1 MSLFSIEHLKEGVS
15 KREVWSWAAFD
26 FANSGYTT
34 VVLTAVFNA
43 YFVSVICADASW
55 ATLLWTSII
64 AVSNILAIVLM
75 PLIGA
80 ATDLKGNKKFWT
92 VLMSALCIAATVGL
106 AFTGPGTIVWALLMV
121 VISNFAYNVGETL
134 NSAFLP
140 EIADERSMGKVSG
153 WGWSFGY
160 CGGLLTLGLSLALVL
175 VMQSNGAGAEDYVPY
190 TMLITAAIFLFA
202 ALPLALWLKERAVPR
217 SNAAFWPLVKQS
229 QASLVKTF
237 KSLPE
242 HKNFAWLVA
251 SGLSFQGGIA
261 VVVTLAAVYA
271 DQAMGF
277 TPDETIL
284 LVLLVNITAAIGAFA
299 FGYVEDRIGH
309 KNALIVT
316 LFIWMAMVGVAYFA
330 QTKPI
335 FWIAANL
342 AGIAMGSS
350 QSAGR
355 ALVGVL
361 APEKDRAAFY
371 SFWNM
376 ALWVANIIGPMTY
389 GYITWITNNDQR
401 LALLCTGLFFV
412 LGLILLLPMRLTSKG
427 NQAGSKAP

>member
-1 MSLFSIEHLKEGVS
+1 MSLFSAQHLKAGVS
-15 KREVWSWAAFD
+15 AREVWSWAAFD

-43 YFVSVICADASW
+43 YFVGVICGEASW

-64 AVSNILAIVLM
+64 AASNILAIVCM

-80 ATDLKGNKKFWT
+80 ATDLKANKKFWT
-92 VLMSALCIAATVGL
+92 VLMSLLCIVGTVGL
-106 AFTGPGTIVWALLMV
+106 AFTGSGTVWLAVFMV
-121 VISNFAYNVGETL
+121 IISNFAYNIGETL

-140 EIADERSMGKVSG
+140 EIADDKSIGKVSG

-160 CGGLLTLGLSLALVL
+160 CGGLLTLGLSLAVVL
-175 VMQSNGAGAEDYVPY
+175 FMQSKGAGAEDYVPY
-190 TMLITAAIFLFA
+190 TMLITALVFLVA
-202 ALPLALWLKERAVPR
+202 ALPLALWLKERAQPR
-217 SNAAFWPLVKQS
+217 TQAAFWTLVKQS
-229 QASLVKTF
+229 QASLIETF
-237 KSLPE
+237 KSLPR

-316 LFIWMAMVGVAYFA
+316 LFIWIAMVGVAYFA

-361 APEKDRAAFY
+361 APPKDRAAFY

-389 GYITWITNNDQR
+389 GYITWLTDNDQR

-412 LGLILLLPMRLTSKG
+412 VGLILLLPMQLKHREG
-427 NQAGSKAP
+427 

>member
-55 ATLLWTSII
+55 ATLLWTSVI
-64 AVSNILAIVLM
+64 AASNILAIVLM

-80 ATDLKGNKKFWT
+80 ATDLKANKKFWT
-92 VLMSALCIAATVGL
+92 VLMSVLCIAATVGL
-106 AFTGPGTIVWALLMV
+106 AFTGSGTIVWALLMV
-121 VISNFAYNVGETL
+121 VVSNFAYNVGETL

-160 CGGLLTLGLSLALVL
+160 CGGLLTMGLSLAVVL
-175 VMQSNGAGAEDYVPY
+175 VMQSKGASAEDYVPY
-190 TMLITAAIFLFA
+190 TMLITAAVFFVA
-202 ALPLALWLKERAVPR
+202 ALPLALWLKERALPR
-217 SNAAFWPLVKQS
+217 SHASFWPLVKES

-237 KSLPE
+237 KSLPQ

-271 DQAMGF
+271 NQAMGF

-316 LFIWMAMVGVAYFA
+316 LFIWIAMVGVAYFA

-361 APEKDRAAFY
+361 APEKDRSAFY

-376 ALWVANIIGPMTY
+376 ALWIANIIGPMTY

-401 LALLCTGLFFV
+401 LALLCTGMFFV
-412 LGLILLLPMRLTSKG
+412 VGLILLLPMKL
-427 NQAGSKAP
+427 QKA

>member
-1 MSLFSIEHLKEGVS
+1 MPLFSPQHLKKDVAV
-15 KREVWSWAAFD
+15 REVWAWAAFD

-43 YFVSVICADASW
+43 YFVGVICANASW
-55 ATLLWTSII
+55 ATLLWTSVI
-64 AVSNILAIVLM
+64 AASNILAIVCM
-75 PLIGA
+75 PFIGA
-80 ATDLKGNKKFWT
+80 ATDLKANKKFWT
-92 VLMSALCIAATVGL
+92 VLMSLLCIAGTVGL
-106 AFTGPGTIVWALLMV
+106 AFTGSGTVWLAVFMVIV
-121 VISNFAYNVGETL
+121 SNFAYNIGETL

-140 EIADERSMGKVSG
+140 EIADSRSMGKVSG

-160 CGGLLTLGLSLALVL
+160 CGGLLTLGLSLWAVL
-175 VMQSNGAGAEDYVPY
+175 AMQAKGVSAEGYVPY
-190 TMLITAAIFLFA
+190 TMVITAAVFFVA
-202 ALPLALWLKERAVPR
+202 AMPLALWLKERAVPR
-217 SNAAFWPLVKQS
+217 TQANFWSLVKES
-229 QASLVKTF
+229 QASLIETF
-237 KSLPE
+237 KSLPK

-284 LVLLVNITAAIGAFA
+284 LVLLVNITAAVGAFA

-309 KNALIVT
+309 KYALMVT
-316 LFIWMAMVGVAYFA
+316 LLIWIAMVAVAYFA

-376 ALWVANIIGPMTY
+376 ALWVANIVGPMTY
-389 GYITWITNNDQR
+389 GLITWMTGNDQR
-401 LALLCTGLFFV
+401 LALLCTGMFFV
-412 LGLILLLPMRLTSKG
+412 VGLLLLLPMRIEKH
-427 NQAGSKAP
+427 

>member
-1 MSLFSIEHLKEGVS
+1 MSLFSAQHLKAGVS
-15 KREVWSWAAFD
+15 AREVWSWAAFD

-43 YFVSVICADASW
+43 YFVGVICGEASW

-64 AVSNILAIVLM
+64 AASNILAIVCM

-80 ATDLKGNKKFWT
+80 ATDLKANKKFWT
-92 VLMSALCIAATVGL
+92 VLMSLLCILGTVGL
-106 AFTGPGTIVWALLMV
+106 AFTGSGTVWLAVIMVIV
-121 VISNFAYNVGETL
+121 SNFAYNIGETL

-140 EIADERSMGKVSG
+140 EIADEKSMGKVSG

-160 CGGLLTLGLSLALVL
+160 CGGLLTLGLSLAVVL
-175 VMQSNGAGAEDYVPY
+175 FMQSKGAGAEDYVPY
-190 TMLITAAIFLFA
+190 TMIITAAVFLVA
-202 ALPLALWLKERAVPR
+202 ALPLALWLKERAQPR
-217 SNAAFWPLVKQS
+217 TEAAFWTLVKQS
-229 QASLVKTF
+229 QASLIETF
-237 KSLPE
+237 KSLPQ

-316 LFIWMAMVGVAYFA
+316 LLIWIAMVGVAYFA

-361 APEKDRAAFY
+361 APPKDRAAFY

-389 GYITWITNNDQR
+389 GYITWLTDNDQR

-412 LGLILLLPMRLTSKG
+412 VGLILLLPMQLKHREG
-427 NQAGSKAP
+427 

>member
-55 ATLLWTSII
+55 ATLLWTSVI
-64 AVSNILAIVLM
+64 AASNILAIVLM

-80 ATDLKGNKKFWT
+80 ATDLKANKKFWT
-92 VLMSALCIAATVGL
+92 VLMSVLCIAATVGL
-106 AFTGPGTIVWALLMV
+106 AFTGQGTILWALFMV
-121 VISNFAYNVGETL
+121 VVSNFAYNVGETL

-160 CGGLLTLGLSLALVL
+160 CGGLLTLGLSLAVVL
-175 VMQSNGAGAEDYVPY
+175 VMQSKGASAEDYVPY
-190 TMLITAAIFLFA
+190 TMLITAAVFFVA
-202 ALPLALWLKERAVPR
+202 ALPLALWLKERALPR
-217 SNAAFWPLVKQS
+217 SHASFWPLVKES

-237 KSLPE
+237 KSLPQ

-316 LFIWMAMVGVAYFA
+316 LFIWIAMVGVAYFA

-361 APEKDRAAFY
+361 APEKDRSAFY

-376 ALWVANIIGPMTY
+376 ALWIANIIGPMTY
-389 GYITWITNNDQR
+389 GYITWITDNDQR
-401 LALLCTGLFFV
+401 LALLCTGMFFV
-412 LGLILLLPMRLTSKG
+412 VGLILLLPMKL
-427 NQAGSKAP
+427 QKA

>member
-1 MSLFSIEHLKEGVS
+1 MSLFSAQHLKAGVS
-15 KREVWSWAAFD
+15 AREVWSWAAFD

-43 YFVSVICADASW
+43 YFVGVICGEASW

-64 AVSNILAIVLM
+64 AASNILAIVCM

-80 ATDLKGNKKFWT
+80 ATDLKANKKFWT
-92 VLMSALCIAATVGL
+92 VLMSLLCIVGTVGL
-106 AFTGPGTIVWALLMV
+106 AFTGSGTVWLAVFMV
-121 VISNFAYNVGETL
+121 IISNFAYNIGETL

-140 EIADERSMGKVSG
+140 EIADDKSIGKVSG

-160 CGGLLTLGLSLALVL
+160 CGGLLTLGLSLAVVL
-175 VMQSNGAGAEDYVPY
+175 FMQSKGAGAEDYVPY
-190 TMLITAAIFLFA
+190 TMLITALVFLVA
-202 ALPLALWLKERAVPR
+202 ALPLALWLKERAQPR
-217 SNAAFWPLVKQS
+217 TQAAFWTLVKQS
-229 QASLVKTF
+229 QASLIETF
-237 KSLPE
+237 KSLPR

-316 LFIWMAMVGVAYFA
+316 LFIWIAMVGVAYFA
-330 QTKPI
+330 QTKPV

-361 APEKDRAAFY
+361 APPKDRAAFY

-389 GYITWITNNDQR
+389 GYITWLTDNDQR

-412 LGLILLLPMRLTSKG
+412 VGLILLLPMQLKHREG
-427 NQAGSKAP
+427 

>member
-1 MSLFSIEHLKEGVS
+1 MSLFSLKHLKEGVS
-15 KREVWSWAAFD
+15 GREVLSWAAFD

-43 YFVSVICADASW
+43 YFVSVICEEASW
-55 ATLLWTSII
+55 ATLLWTTVI
-64 AVSNILAIVLM
+64 AASNILAIVSM

-80 ATDLKGNKKFWT
+80 ASDLKANKKFWT
-92 VLMSALCIAATVGL
+92 VLMSLICIAGTVGL
-106 AFTGPGTIVWALLMV
+106 AFTGTGTIVWAVLMV
-121 VISNFAYNVGETL
+121 IVSNFAYNVGETL

-140 EIADERSMGKVSG
+140 EIADDRSIGKVSG

-160 CGGLLTLGLSLALVL
+160 CGGLLTLGLSLAVVL
-175 VMQSNGAGAEDYVPY
+175 AMQSKGFSAEDYVPY
-190 TMLITAAIFLFA
+190 TMLITAVIFFIA

-217 SNAAFWPLVKQS
+217 TQSSFWSLVKES
-229 QASLVKTF
+229 QASLIKTF
-237 KSLPE
+237 KSLPA
-242 HKNFAWLVA
+242 HRNFAWLVA
-251 SGLSFQGGIA
+251 SGLFFQGGIA

-316 LFIWMAMVGVAYFA
+316 LFIWIAMVGVAYFA
-330 QTKPI
+330 QTKAL
-335 FWIAANL
+335 FWVAANL

-389 GYITWITNNDQR
+389 GLITWVTGNDQR
-401 LALLCTGLFFV
+401 LALLCTGMFFV
-412 LGLILLLPMRLTSKG
+412 VGLIFLLPMKLSKTKE
-427 NQAGSKAP
+427 NFQKI

>member
-1 MSLFSIEHLKEGVS
+1 MPLFSPQHLKKDVAV
-15 KREVWSWAAFD
+15 REVWAWAAFD

-43 YFVSVICADASW
+43 YFVGVICGNASW
-55 ATLLWTSII
+55 ATLMWTSVI
-64 AVSNILAIVLM
+64 AVSNILAIVCM

-80 ATDLKGNKKFWT
+80 ATDLKANKKFWT
-92 VLMSALCIAATVGL
+92 VLMSLLCIAGTVGL
-106 AFTGPGTIVWALLMV
+106 AFTESGTVWLAVFMVIV
-121 VISNFAYNVGETL
+121 SNFAYNIGETL

-140 EIADERSMGKVSG
+140 EIADSRSMGKVSG

-160 CGGLLTLGLSLALVL
+160 CGGLLTLGLSLWAVL
-175 VMQSNGAGAEDYVPY
+175 AMQDKGVSAEGYVPY
-190 TMLITAAIFLFA
+190 TMLITAAVFFVA
-202 ALPLALWLKERAVPR
+202 AMPLALWLKERVVPR
-217 SNAAFWPLVKQS
+217 TEASFWTLVKES
-229 QASLVKTF
+229 QASLITTF
-237 KSLPE
+237 KGLPK

-316 LFIWMAMVGVAYFA
+316 LLIWILMVGVAYFA

-376 ALWVANIIGPMTY
+376 ALWVANIVGPMTY
-389 GYITWITNNDQR
+389 GLITWLTGNDQR
-401 LALLCTGLFFV
+401 LALLCTGMFFIV
-412 LGLILLLPMRLTSKG
+412 GLVLLLPMKIE
-427 NQAGSKAP
+427 KH

>member
-1 MSLFSIEHLKEGVS
+1 MSLFSAQHLKTGVS
-15 KREVWSWAAFD
+15 AREVWSWAAFD

-43 YFVSVICADASW
+43 YFVGVICGEASW

-64 AVSNILAIVLM
+64 AASNILAIVCM

-80 ATDLKGNKKFWT
+80 ATDLKANKKFWT
-92 VLMSALCIAATVGL
+92 VLMSLLCIVGTVGL
-106 AFTGPGTIVWALLMV
+106 AFTGSGTVWLAVFMV
-121 VISNFAYNVGETL
+121 IISNFAYNIGETL

-140 EIADERSMGKVSG
+140 EIADDKSIGKVSG

-160 CGGLLTLGLSLALVL
+160 CGGLLTLGLSLAVVL
-175 VMQSNGAGAEDYVPY
+175 FMQSKGAGAEDYVPY
-190 TMLITAAIFLFA
+190 TMLITALVFLVA
-202 ALPLALWLKERAVPR
+202 ALPLALWLKERAQPR
-217 SNAAFWPLVKQS
+217 TQAAFWTLVKQS
-229 QASLVKTF
+229 QASLIETF
-237 KSLPE
+237 KSLPR

-316 LFIWMAMVGVAYFA
+316 LFIWIAMVGVAYFA
-330 QTKPI
+330 QTKPV

-361 APEKDRAAFY
+361 APPKDRAAFY

-389 GYITWITNNDQR
+389 GYITWLTDNDQR

-412 LGLILLLPMRLTSKG
+412 VGLILLLPMQLKHREG
-427 NQAGSKAP
+427 

>member
-1 MSLFSIEHLKEGVS
+1 MSLFSAQHLKAGVS
-15 KREVWSWAAFD
+15 AREVWSWAAFD

-34 VVLTAVFNA
+34 VVLTAVNA
-43 YFVSVICADASW
+43 YFVGVICGEASW

-64 AVSNILAIVLM
+64 AASNILAIVCM

-80 ATDLKGNKKFWT
+80 ATDLKANKKFWT
-92 VLMSALCIAATVGL
+92 VLMSLLCIVGTVGL
-106 AFTGPGTIVWALLMV
+106 AFTGSGTVWLAVFMV
-121 VISNFAYNVGETL
+121 IISNFAYNIGETL

-140 EIADERSMGKVSG
+140 EIADDKSIGKVSG

-160 CGGLLTLGLSLALVL
+160 CGGLLTLGLSLAVVL
-175 VMQSNGAGAEDYVPY
+175 FMQSKGAGAEDYVPY
-190 TMLITAAIFLFA
+190 TMLITALVFLVA
-202 ALPLALWLKERAVPR
+202 ALPLALWLKERAQPR
-217 SNAAFWPLVKQS
+217 TQAAFWTLVKQS
-229 QASLVKTF
+229 QASLIETF
-237 KSLPE
+237 KSLPR

-284 LVLLVNITAAIGAFA
+284 LLLLVNITAAIGAFA

-316 LFIWMAMVGVAYFA
+316 LFIWIAMVGVAYFA
-330 QTKPI
+330 QTKPV

-361 APEKDRAAFY
+361 APAEDRAAFY

-389 GYITWITNNDQR
+389 GYITWLTDNDQR

-412 LGLILLLPMRLTSKG
+412 VGLILLLPMQLKHREG
-427 NQAGSKAP
+427 

>member
-1 MSLFSIEHLKEGVS
+1 MSLFSIEHLKEGVAS
-15 KREVWSWAAFD
+15 REVWAWAAFD

-43 YFVSVICADASW
+43 YFVSVICGDASW
-55 ATLLWTSII
+55 ATLLWTSVI
-64 AVSNILAIVLM
+64 AASNILAIVLM
-75 PLIGA
+75 PMIGA
-80 ATDLKGNKKFWT
+80 ATDLKANKKLWT
-92 VLMSALCIAATVGL
+92 VLMSLLCIAATVGL
-106 AFTGPGTIVWALLMV
+106 AFTGPGTIMWALLMV

-160 CGGLLTLGLSLALVL
+160 CGGLLTLGLSLV
-175 VMQSNGAGAEDYVPY
+175 VVWTMQSQGASAEDYVPY
-190 TMLITAAIFLFA
+190 AMIITAAVFFVA
-202 ALPLALWLKERAVPR
+202 ALPLALWLKERAKPR
-217 SNAAFWPLVKQS
+217 TNAAFWSLVKQS
-229 QASLVKTF
+229 QASLAETF
-237 KSLPE
+237 RSLPQ

-299 FGYVEDRIGH
+299 FGYVEDKIGH
-309 KNALIVT
+309 KYALILT
-316 LFIWMAMVGVAYFA
+316 LLIWIAMVGVAYLA
-330 QTKPI
+330 ETKSV
-335 FWIAANL
+335 FWVAANL

-389 GYITWITNNDQR
+389 GYITWMTNNDQR
-401 LALLCTGLFFV
+401 LALLCTGMFFV
-412 LGLILLLPMRLTSKG
+412 LGLILLLPMKLNHKE
-427 NQAGSKAP
+427 N

>member
-1 MSLFSIEHLKEGVS
+1 MPLFSPQHLKKDVAG
-15 KREVWSWAAFD
+15 REVWAWAAFD

-43 YFVSVICADASW
+43 YFVGVICGNASW
-55 ATLLWTSII
+55 ATLLWTSVI
-64 AVSNILAIVLM
+64 AASNILAIVCM
-75 PLIGA
+75 PFIGA
-80 ATDLKGNKKFWT
+80 ATDLKANKKFWT
-92 VLMSALCIAATVGL
+92 VLMSLLCIAGTVGL
-106 AFTGPGTIVWALLMV
+106 AFTGSGTVWLAVFMV
-121 VISNFAYNVGETL
+121 VVSNFAYNIGETL

-140 EIADERSMGKVSG
+140 EIADPQSMGKVSG

-160 CGGLLTLGLSLALVL
+160 CGGLLTLGMSLWAVL
-175 VMQSNGAGAEDYVPY
+175 AMQAKGVSAEGYVPY
-190 TMLITAAIFLFA
+190 TMVITAAVFFVA
-202 ALPLALWLKERAVPR
+202 AMPLALWLKERAVPR
-217 SNAAFWPLVKQS
+217 TQANFWSLVKES
-229 QASLVKTF
+229 QASLIETF
-237 KSLPE
+237 KSLPK

-284 LVLLVNITAAIGAFA
+284 LVLLVNITAAVGAFA

-309 KNALIVT
+309 KYALMVT
-316 LFIWMAMVGVAYFA
+316 LLIWIAMVAVAYFA

-376 ALWVANIIGPMTY
+376 ALWVANIVGPMTY
-389 GYITWITNNDQR
+389 GLITWMTGNDQR
-401 LALLCTGLFFV
+401 LALLCTGMFFV
-412 LGLILLLPMRLTSKG
+412 VGLILLLPMRIEKR
-427 NQAGSKAP
+427 

>member
-1 MSLFSIEHLKEGVS
+1 MSLFSSQHLKDGVS
-15 KREVWSWAAFD
+15 SREVLSWAAFD

-43 YFVSVICADASW
+43 YFVGVICQDASW
-55 ATLLWTSII
+55 ATLLWTSVI
-64 AVSNILAIVLM
+64 AASNILAIICM

-80 ATDLKGNKKFWT
+80 ATDLKANKKFWT
-92 VLMSALCIAATVGL
+92 VLMSAICILGTVGL
-106 AFTGPGTIVWALLMV
+106 SFTGAGTIGLAIVMV
-121 VISNFAYNVGETL
+121 IVSNFAYNVGETL

-140 EIADERSMGKVSG
+140 EIADDRSMGKVSG

-160 CGGLLTLGLSLALVL
+160 CGGLLTLGLSLWAVTVL
-175 VMQSNGAGAEDYVPY
+175 QERGCGAEDYVPY
-190 TMLITAAIFLFA
+190 TMLITAAVFLIA
-202 ALPLALWLKERAVPR
+202 ALPLALWLKERAIPR
-217 SNAAFWPLVKQS
+217 TNASFWTLVKES
-229 QASLVKTF
+229 QASLIETF
-237 KSLPE
+237 KSLPQ

-309 KNALIVT
+309 KNALMVT
-316 LFIWMAMVGVAYFA
+316 LLIWIAMVAVAYFA

-361 APEKDRAAFY
+361 APEKDRSAFY

-389 GYITWITNNDQR
+389 GLITWITGNDQR

-412 LGLILLLPMRLTSKG
+412 VGMVLLVPMRLKSK
-427 NQAGSKAP
+427 SILCM

>member
-1 MSLFSIEHLKEGVS
+1 MSLFSAQHLKAGVS
-15 KREVWSWAAFD
+15 AREVWSWAAFD

-43 YFVSVICADASW
+43 YFVGVICGEASW

-64 AVSNILAIVLM
+64 AASNILAIVCM

-80 ATDLKGNKKFWT
+80 ATDLKANKKFWT
-92 VLMSALCIAATVGL
+92 VLMSLLCIVGTVGL
-106 AFTGPGTIVWALLMV
+106 AFTGSGTVWLAVMMVIV
-121 VISNFAYNVGETL
+121 SNFAYNIGETL

-140 EIADERSMGKVSG
+140 EIADEKSMGKVSG

-160 CGGLLTLGLSLALVL
+160 CGGLLTLGLSLAVVL
-175 VMQSNGAGAEDYVPY
+175 FMQSKGAGAEDYVPY
-190 TMLITAAIFLFA
+190 TMIITAAVFLVA
-202 ALPLALWLKERAVPR
+202 ALPLALWLKERAQPR
-217 SNAAFWPLVKQS
+217 TEAAFWTLVKQS
-229 QASLVKTF
+229 QASLIETF
-237 KSLPE
+237 KSLPR

-316 LFIWMAMVGVAYFA
+316 LLIWIAMVGVAYFA

-361 APEKDRAAFY
+361 APPKDRAAFY

-389 GYITWITNNDQR
+389 GYITWLTDNDQR

-412 LGLILLLPMRLTSKG
+412 VGLILLLPMQLKHRE
-427 NQAGSKAP
+427 N

>member
-1 MSLFSIEHLKEGVS
+1 MPLFSPQHLKKDVAV
-15 KREVWSWAAFD
+15 REVWAWTAFD

-43 YFVSVICADASW
+43 YFVGVICGNASW
-55 ATLLWTSII
+55 ATLLWTSVI
-64 AVSNILAIVLM
+64 AASNILAIVCM
-75 PLIGA
+75 PFIGA
-80 ATDLKGNKKFWT
+80 ATDLKANKKFWT
-92 VLMSALCIAATVGL
+92 VLMSLLCIAGTVGL
-106 AFTGPGTIVWALLMV
+106 AFTGSGTVWLAVFMVIV
-121 VISNFAYNVGETL
+121 SNFAYNIGETL

-140 EIADERSMGKVSG
+140 EIADPQSMGKVSG

-160 CGGLLTLGLSLALVL
+160 CGGLLTLGLSLWAVL
-175 VMQSNGAGAEDYVPY
+175 AMQAKGVSAEGYVPY
-190 TMLITAAIFLFA
+190 TMAITAVVFFVA
-202 ALPLALWLKERAVPR
+202 AMPLALWLKERAIPR
-217 SNAAFWPLVKQS
+217 TQANFWLLVKES
-229 QASLVKTF
+229 QASLIAIF
-237 KSLPE
+237 KSLPK

-284 LVLLVNITAAIGAFA
+284 LVLLVNITAAVGAFA

-309 KNALIVT
+309 KYALMVT
-316 LFIWMAMVGVAYFA
+316 LLIWIAMVAVAYFA

-376 ALWVANIIGPMTY
+376 ALWVANIVGPMTY
-389 GYITWITNNDQR
+389 GLITWMTGNDQR
-401 LALLCTGLFFV
+401 LALLCTGMFFV
-412 LGLILLLPMRLTSKG
+412 VGLILLLPMRIEKR
-427 NQAGSKAP
+427 

>member
-1 MSLFSIEHLKEGVS
+1 MPLFSPQHLKKDVAV
-15 KREVWSWAAFD
+15 REVWAWAAFD

-43 YFVSVICADASW
+43 YFVGVICGNASW
-55 ATLLWTSII
+55 ATLLWTCVI
-64 AVSNILAIVLM
+64 AASNILAIVCM
-75 PLIGA
+75 PFIGA
-80 ATDLKGNKKFWT
+80 ATDLKANKKFWT
-92 VLMSALCIAATVGL
+92 VLMSLLCIAGTVGL
-106 AFTGPGTIVWALLMV
+106 AFTGSGTVWLAVFMVIV
-121 VISNFAYNVGETL
+121 SNFAYNIGETL

-140 EIADERSMGKVSG
+140 EIADSRSMGKVSG

-160 CGGLLTLGLSLALVL
+160 CGGLLTLGLSLWAVL
-175 VMQSNGAGAEDYVPY
+175 AMQAKGVSAEGYVPY
-190 TMLITAAIFLFA
+190 TMAITAVVFFVA
-202 ALPLALWLKERAVPR
+202 AMPLALWLKERAVPR
-217 SNAAFWPLVKQS
+217 TQANFWSLVKES
-229 QASLVKTF
+229 QASLIATF
-237 KSLPE
+237 KSLPK

-284 LVLLVNITAAIGAFA
+284 LVLLVNITAAVGAFA

-309 KNALIVT
+309 KYALMVT
-316 LFIWMAMVGVAYFA
+316 LLIWIAMVAVAYFA

-376 ALWVANIIGPMTY
+376 ALWVANIVGPMTY
-389 GYITWITNNDQR
+389 GLITWMTDNDQR
-401 LALLCTGLFFV
+401 LALLCTGMFFV
-412 LGLILLLPMRLTSKG
+412 VGLILLLPMRIEKR
-427 NQAGSKAP
+427 

>member
-55 ATLLWTSII
+55 ATLLWTSVI
-64 AVSNILAIVLM
+64 AASNILAIVLM

-80 ATDLKGNKKFWT
+80 ATDLKANKKFWT
-92 VLMSALCIAATVGL
+92 VLMSVLCIAATVGL
-106 AFTGPGTIVWALLMV
+106 AFTGQGSILWALLMV
-121 VISNFAYNVGETL
+121 VVSNFAYNVGETL

-160 CGGLLTLGLSLALVL
+160 CGGLLTLGLSLAVVL
-175 VMQSNGAGAEDYVPY
+175 MMQSKGASAEDYVPY
-190 TMLITAAIFLFA
+190 TMLITAAVFFVA
-202 ALPLALWLKERAVPR
+202 ALPLALWLKERALPR
-217 SNAAFWPLVKQS
+217 SHASFWPLVKES

-237 KSLPE
+237 KSLPQ

-316 LFIWMAMVGVAYFA
+316 LFIWIAMVGVAYFA

-361 APEKDRAAFY
+361 APEKDRSAFY

-376 ALWVANIIGPMTY
+376 ALWIANIIGPMTY
-389 GYITWITNNDQR
+389 GYITWITDNDQR
-401 LALLCTGLFFV
+401 LALLCTGMFFV
-412 LGLILLLPMRLTSKG
+412 VGLILLLPMKLSR
-427 NQAGSKAP
+427 

>member
-1 MSLFSIEHLKEGVS
+1 MSLFSAQHLKAGVS
-15 KREVWSWAAFD
+15 AREMWSWAAFD

-43 YFVSVICADASW
+43 YFVGVICGEASW

-64 AVSNILAIVLM
+64 AASNILAIVCM

-80 ATDLKGNKKFWT
+80 ATDLKANKKFWT
-92 VLMSALCIAATVGL
+92 VLMSLLCIVGTLGL
-106 AFTGPGTIVWALLMV
+106 AFTGSGTVWLAVFMV
-121 VISNFAYNVGETL
+121 IISNFAYNIGETL

-140 EIADERSMGKVSG
+140 EIADDKSIGKVSG

-160 CGGLLTLGLSLALVL
+160 CGGLLTLGLSLVVVL
-175 VMQSNGAGAEDYVPY
+175 FMQSKGAGAEDYVPY
-190 TMLITAAIFLFA
+190 TMLITAFVFFVA
-202 ALPLALWLKERAVPR
+202 ALPLVLWLKERAQPR
-217 SNAAFWPLVKQS
+217 TQAAFWTLVKQS
-229 QASLVKTF
+229 QASLIETF
-237 KSLPE
+237 KSLPR

-316 LFIWMAMVGVAYFA
+316 LFIWIAMVGVAYFA

-361 APEKDRAAFY
+361 APPKDRAAFY

-389 GYITWITNNDQR
+389 GYITWLTDNDQR

-412 LGLILLLPMRLTSKG
+412 VGLILLLPMQLKHREG
-427 NQAGSKAP
+427 

>member
-55 ATLLWTSII
+55 ATLLWTSVI
-64 AVSNILAIVLM
+64 AASNILAIVLM

-80 ATDLKGNKKFWT
+80 ATDLKANKKFWT
-92 VLMSALCIAATVGL
+92 VLMSVLCIAATVGL
-106 AFTGPGTIVWALLMV
+106 AFTGSGTIVWPLLMV
-121 VISNFAYNVGETL
+121 VVSNFAYNVGETL

-160 CGGLLTLGLSLALVL
+160 CGGLLTMGLSLAVVL
-175 VMQSNGAGAEDYVPY
+175 VMQSKGASAEDYVPY
-190 TMLITAAIFLFA
+190 TMLITAAVFFVA
-202 ALPLALWLKERAVPR
+202 ALPLALWLKERALPR
-217 SNAAFWPLVKQS
+217 SHASFWPLVKES

-237 KSLPE
+237 KSLPQ

-316 LFIWMAMVGVAYFA
+316 LFIWIAMVGVAYFA

-361 APEKDRAAFY
+361 APEKDRSAFY

-376 ALWVANIIGPMTY
+376 ALWIANIIGPMTY

-401 LALLCTGLFFV
+401 LALLCTGMFFV
-412 LGLILLLPMRLTSKG
+412 VGLILLLPMKL
-427 NQAGSKAP
+427 QKA

>member
-1 MSLFSIEHLKEGVS
+1 MPLFSPQHLKKDVAG
-15 KREVWSWAAFD
+15 REVWAWAAFD

-43 YFVSVICADASW
+43 YFVGVICGNASW
-55 ATLLWTSII
+55 ATLLWTSVI
-64 AVSNILAIVLM
+64 AASNILAIVCM
-75 PLIGA
+75 PFIGA
-80 ATDLKGNKKFWT
+80 ATDLKANKKFWT
-92 VLMSALCIAATVGL
+92 VLTSLLCIAGTVGL
-106 AFTGPGTIVWALLMV
+106 AFTGSGTVWLAVFMVIV
-121 VISNFAYNVGETL
+121 SNFAYNIGETL

-140 EIADERSMGKVSG
+140 EIADSRSMGKVSG

-160 CGGLLTLGLSLALVL
+160 CGGLLTLGLSLWAVL
-175 VMQSNGAGAEDYVPY
+175 AMQAKGVSAEGYVPY
-190 TMLITAAIFLFA
+190 TMAITAVVFFVA
-202 ALPLALWLKERAVPR
+202 AMPLALWLKERAVPR
-217 SNAAFWPLVKQS
+217 TQANFWSLVKES
-229 QASLVKTF
+229 QASLIATF
-237 KSLPE
+237 KSLPK

-284 LVLLVNITAAIGAFA
+284 LVLLVNITAAVGAFA

-309 KNALIVT
+309 KYALMVT
-316 LFIWMAMVGVAYFA
+316 LLIWIAMVAVAYFA

-376 ALWVANIIGPMTY
+376 ALWVANIVGPMTY
-389 GYITWITNNDQR
+389 GLITWMTGNDQR
-401 LALLCTGLFFV
+401 LALLCTGMFFV
-412 LGLILLLPMRLTSKG
+412 VGLILLLPMRIEKR
-427 NQAGSKAP
+427 

>member
-1 MSLFSIEHLKEGVS
+1 MSLFSAQHLKAGVS
-15 KREVWSWAAFD
+15 GREVWSWAAFD

-43 YFVSVICADASW
+43 YFVGVICGEASW

-64 AVSNILAIVLM
+64 AASNILAIVCM

-80 ATDLKGNKKFWT
+80 ATDLKANKKFWT
-92 VLMSALCIAATVGL
+92 VLMSLLCILGTVGL
-106 AFTGPGTIVWALLMV
+106 AFTGSGTVWLAVMMVIV
-121 VISNFAYNVGETL
+121 SNFAYNIGETL

-140 EIADERSMGKVSG
+140 EIADEKSMGKVSG

-160 CGGLLTLGLSLALVL
+160 CGGLLTLGLSLAVVL
-175 VMQSNGAGAEDYVPY
+175 FMQSKGAGAEDYVPY
-190 TMLITAAIFLFA
+190 TMLITAFVFFVA
-202 ALPLALWLKERAVPR
+202 ALPLALWLKERAQPR
-217 SNAAFWPLVKQS
+217 TQAAFWTLVKQS
-229 QASLVKTF
+229 QASLIETF
-237 KSLPE
+237 KSLPR

-316 LFIWMAMVGVAYFA
+316 LFIWIAMVGVAYFA
-330 QTKPI
+330 QTKPV

-361 APEKDRAAFY
+361 APPKDRAAFY

-389 GYITWITNNDQR
+389 GYITWLTDNDQR

-412 LGLILLLPMRLTSKG
+412 VGLILLLPMQLKHRE
-427 NQAGSKAP
+427 N

>member
-1 MSLFSIEHLKEGVS
+1 MSLFSAQHLKAGVS
-15 KREVWSWAAFD
+15 AREVWSWAAFD

-43 YFVSVICADASW
+43 YFVGVICGEASW

-64 AVSNILAIVLM
+64 AASNILAIVCM

-80 ATDLKGNKKFWT
+80 ATDLKANKKFWT
-92 VLMSALCIAATVGL
+92 VLMSLLCIVGTVGL
-106 AFTGPGTIVWALLMV
+106 AFTGSGTVWLAVFMV
-121 VISNFAYNVGETL
+121 IISNFAYNIGETL

-140 EIADERSMGKVSG
+140 EIADDKSIGKVSG

-160 CGGLLTLGLSLALVL
+160 CGGLLTLGLSLAVVL
-175 VMQSNGAGAEDYVPY
+175 FMQSKGAGAEDYVPY
-190 TMLITAAIFLFA
+190 TMLITALVFLVA
-202 ALPLALWLKERAVPR
+202 ALPLALWLKERAQPR
-217 SNAAFWPLVKQS
+217 TQAAFWTLVKQS
-229 QASLVKTF
+229 QASLIETF
-237 KSLPE
+237 KSLPR

-316 LFIWMAMVGVAYFA
+316 LLIWIAMVGVAYFA

-361 APEKDRAAFY
+361 APDKDRAAFN
-371 SFWNM
+371 SFWDM

-389 GYITWITNNDQR
+389 GYITWLTDNDQR

-412 LGLILLLPMRLTSKG
+412 VGLILLLPMQLKHREG
-427 NQAGSKAP
+427 

>member
-1 MSLFSIEHLKEGVS
+1 MSLFSAQHLKAGVS
-15 KREVWSWAAFD
+15 AREVWSWAAFD

-43 YFVSVICADASW
+43 YFVGVICGEASW

-64 AVSNILAIVLM
+64 AASNILAIVCM

-80 ATDLKGNKKFWT
+80 ATDLKANKKFWT
-92 VLMSALCIAATVGL
+92 VLMSLLCILGTVGL
-106 AFTGPGTIVWALLMV
+106 AFTGSGTVWLAVFMV
-121 VISNFAYNVGETL
+121 IISNFAYNIGETL

-140 EIADERSMGKVSG
+140 EIADDKSIGKVSG

-160 CGGLLTLGLSLALVL
+160 CGGLLTLGLSLAVVL
-175 VMQSNGAGAEDYVPY
+175 FMQSKGAGAEDYVPY
-190 TMLITAAIFLFA
+190 TMLITALVFLVA
-202 ALPLALWLKERAVPR
+202 ALPLALWLKERAQPR
-217 SNAAFWPLVKQS
+217 TQAAFWTLVKQS
-229 QASLVKTF
+229 QASLIETF
-237 KSLPE
+237 KSLPR

-316 LFIWMAMVGVAYFA
+316 LFIWIAMVGVAYFA
-330 QTKPI
+330 QTKPV

-361 APEKDRAAFY
+361 APPKDRAAFY

-389 GYITWITNNDQR
+389 GYITWLTDNDQR

-412 LGLILLLPMRLTSKG
+412 VGLILLLPMQLKHRG
-427 NQAGSKAP
+427 N

>member
-55 ATLLWTSII
+55 ATLLWTSVI
-64 AVSNILAIVLM
+64 AASNILAIVLM

-80 ATDLKGNKKFWT
+80 ATDLKANKKFWT
-92 VLMSALCIAATVGL
+92 VLMSVLCIAATVGL
-106 AFTGPGTIVWALLMV
+106 AFTGQGTIFWALLMV
-121 VISNFAYNVGETL
+121 VVSNFAYNVGETL

-160 CGGLLTLGLSLALVL
+160 CGGLLTLGLSLAVVL
-175 VMQSNGAGAEDYVPY
+175 AMQSKGASAEDYVPY
-190 TMLITAAIFLFA
+190 TMLITAAVFFVA
-202 ALPLALWLKERAVPR
+202 ALPLALWVKERALPR
-217 SNAAFWPLVKQS
+217 SHDSFWPLVKES

-237 KSLPE
+237 KSLPQ

-316 LFIWMAMVGVAYFA
+316 LFIWIAMVGVAYFA

-361 APEKDRAAFY
+361 APEKDRSAFY

-376 ALWVANIIGPMTY
+376 ALWIANIIGPMTY
-389 GYITWITNNDQR
+389 GYITWITDNDQR
-401 LALLCTGLFFV
+401 LALLCTGMFFV
-412 LGLILLLPMRLTSKG
+412 VGLILLLPMKLSR
-427 NQAGSKAP
+427 

>member
-1 MSLFSIEHLKEGVS
+1 MALFSAQYLKEGVS
-15 KREVWSWAAFD
+15 AREALSWAAFD

-43 YFVSVICADASW
+43 YFVSVVCADASW
-55 ATLLWTSII
+55 ATLLWTSVI
-64 AVSNILAIVLM
+64 AASNILAIVAM

-80 ATDLKGNKKFWT
+80 ASDLKANKKFWT
-92 VLMSALCIAATVGL
+92 VLMSLVCIAGTVGL
-106 AFTGPGTIVWALLMV
+106 AFTGSGTVWLAIIMV
-121 VISNFAYNVGETL
+121 VVSNFAYNVGETL

-140 EIADERSMGKVSG
+140 EIADDRSMGKVSG

-160 CGGLLTLGLSLALVL
+160 CGGLLTLGLSLWAVTA
-175 VMQSNGAGAEDYVPY
+175 MQERGCGAEDYVPY
-190 TMLITAAIFLFA
+190 TMLITVAVFLIA
-202 ALPLALWLKERAVPR
+202 ALPLALWLKERAIPR
-217 SNAAFWPLVKQS
+217 TNASFWTLVKES
-229 QASLVKTF
+229 QASLIETF
-237 KSLPE
+237 KSLPQ

-261 VVVTLAAVYA
+261 VVVTL
-271 DQAMGF
+271 
-277 TPDETIL
+277 
-284 LVLLVNITAAIGAFA
+284 
-299 FGYVEDRIGH
+299 
-309 KNALIVT
+309 LIW
-316 LFIWMAMVGVAYFA
+316 IAMVAVAYFA

-361 APEKDRAAFY
+361 APAKDRSAFY

-389 GYITWITNNDQR
+389 GLITWITGNDQR

-412 LGLILLLPMRLTSKG
+412 VGLVLLVPMRLKSS
-427 NQAGSKAP
+427 NIQ

>member
-1 MSLFSIEHLKEGVS
+1 MPLFSPQHLKKDVAV
-15 KREVWSWAAFD
+15 REVWAWAAFD

-43 YFVSVICADASW
+43 YFVGVICENASW
-55 ATLLWTSII
+55 ATLMWTSVI
-64 AVSNILAIVLM
+64 AASNILAIVCM

-80 ATDLKGNKKFWT
+80 ATDLKANKKFWT
-92 VLMSALCIAATVGL
+92 VLMSLLCIAGTVGL
-106 AFTGPGTIVWALLMV
+106 AFTGSGTVWLAVFMVIV
-121 VISNFAYNVGETL
+121 SNFAYNIGETL

-140 EIADERSMGKVSG
+140 EIADSRSMGKVSG

-160 CGGLLTLGLSLALVL
+160 CGGLLTLGLSLWAVL
-175 VMQSNGAGAEDYVPY
+175 AMQDKGVSAEGYVPY
-190 TMLITAAIFLFA
+190 TMLITAAVFFVA
-202 ALPLALWLKERAVPR
+202 AMPLALWLKERAVPR
-217 SNAAFWPLVKQS
+217 TEASFWTLVKES
-229 QASLVKTF
+229 QASLITTF
-237 KSLPE
+237 KGLPK

-316 LFIWMAMVGVAYFA
+316 LLIWILMVGVAYFA

-335 FWIAANL
+335 FWVAANL

-376 ALWVANIIGPMTY
+376 ALWLANIVGPMTY
-389 GYITWITNNDQR
+389 GLITWLTGNDQR
-401 LALLCTGLFFV
+401 LALLCTGMFFV
-412 LGLILLLPMRLTSKG
+412 VGLILLLPMKIE
-427 NQAGSKAP
+427 KH

>member
-1 MSLFSIEHLKEGVS
+1 MPLFSPQHLKKDVAV
-15 KREVWSWAAFD
+15 REVWAWAAFD

-43 YFVSVICADASW
+43 YFVGVICGNASW
-55 ATLLWTSII
+55 ATLMWTSVI
-64 AVSNILAIVLM
+64 AASNILAIFCM

-80 ATDLKGNKKFWT
+80 ATDLKANKKFWT
-92 VLMSALCIAATVGL
+92 VLMSLLCIAGTVGL
-106 AFTGPGTIVWALLMV
+106 AFTGSGTVWLAVFMVIV
-121 VISNFAYNVGETL
+121 SNFAYNIGETL

-140 EIADERSMGKVSG
+140 EIADSRSMGKVSG

-160 CGGLLTLGLSLALVL
+160 CGGLLTLGLSLWSVL
-175 VMQSNGAGAEDYVPY
+175 AMQDKGVSAEGYVPY
-190 TMLITAAIFLFA
+190 TMLITAAVFFVA
-202 ALPLALWLKERAVPR
+202 AMPLALWLKERAVPR
-217 SNAAFWPLVKQS
+217 TEASFWTLVKES
-229 QASLVKTF
+229 QASLITTF
-237 KSLPE
+237 KGLPK

-316 LFIWMAMVGVAYFA
+316 LLIWILMVGVAYFA

-376 ALWVANIIGPMTY
+376 ALWVANIVGPMTY
-389 GYITWITNNDQR
+389 GLITWLTGNDQR
-401 LALLCTGLFFV
+401 LALLCTGMFFIV
-412 LGLILLLPMRLTSKG
+412 GLVLLLPMKIEK
-427 NQAGSKAP
+427 N

>member
-1 MSLFSIEHLKEGVS
+1 MSLFSAQYLKTGVS
-15 KREVWSWAAFD
+15 AREVWSWAAFD

-43 YFVSVICADASW
+43 YFVGVICGEASW

-64 AVSNILAIVLM
+64 AASNILAIVCM

-80 ATDLKGNKKFWT
+80 ATDLKANKKFWT
-92 VLMSALCIAATVGL
+92 VLMSLLCILGTVGL
-106 AFTGPGTIVWALLMV
+106 AFTGSGTVWLAVMMVIV
-121 VISNFAYNVGETL
+121 SNFAYNIGETL

-140 EIADERSMGKVSG
+140 EIADEKSMGKVSG

-160 CGGLLTLGLSLALVL
+160 CGGLLTLGLSLAVVL
-175 VMQSNGAGAEDYVPY
+175 FMQSRGAGAEDYVPY
-190 TMLITAAIFLFA
+190 TMIITAAVFLVA
-202 ALPLALWLKERAVPR
+202 ALPLALWLKERAQPR
-217 SNAAFWPLVKQS
+217 TEAAFWSLVKQS
-229 QASLVKTF
+229 QASLIETF
-237 KSLPE
+237 KSLPR

-251 SGLSFQGGIA
+251 SGLFFQGGIA

-316 LFIWMAMVGVAYFA
+316 LLIWIAMVGVAYFA

-361 APEKDRAAFY
+361 APPKDRAAFY

-389 GYITWITNNDQR
+389 GYITWLTDNDQR

-412 LGLILLLPMRLTSKG
+412 VGLILLLPMQLKHREG
-427 NQAGSKAP
+427 

>member
-1 MSLFSIEHLKEGVS
+1 MPLFSPQHLKKDVAV
-15 KREVWSWAAFD
+15 REVWAWAAFD

-43 YFVSVICADASW
+43 YFVGVICGNASW
-55 ATLLWTSII
+55 ATLLWTSVI
-64 AVSNILAIVLM
+64 AASNILAIVCM
-75 PLIGA
+75 PFIGA
-80 ATDLKGNKKFWT
+80 ATDLKANKKFWT
-92 VLMSALCIAATVGL
+92 VLMSLLCIAGTVGL
-106 AFTGPGTIVWALLMV
+106 AFTGSGTVWLAVFMVIV
-121 VISNFAYNVGETL
+121 SNFAYNIGETL

-140 EIADERSMGKVSG
+140 EIADEQSMGKVSG

-160 CGGLLTLGLSLALVL
+160 CGGLLTLGLSLCAVL
-175 VMQSNGAGAEDYVPY
+175 VMQAKGVSAEGYVPY
-190 TMLITAAIFLFA
+190 TMVITAVVFFVA
-202 ALPLALWLKERAVPR
+202 AMPLALWLKERAIPR
-217 SNAAFWPLVKQS
+217 TQANFWSLVKES
-229 QASLVKTF
+229 QASLIATF
-237 KSLPE
+237 KSLPK

-284 LVLLVNITAAIGAFA
+284 LVLLVNITAAVGAFA

-309 KNALIVT
+309 KYALMVT
-316 LFIWMAMVGVAYFA
+316 LLIWIAMVAVAYFA

-376 ALWVANIIGPMTY
+376 ALWVANIVGPMTY
-389 GYITWITNNDQR
+389 GLITWMTGNDQR
-401 LALLCTGLFFV
+401 LALLCTGMFFV
-412 LGLILLLPMRLTSKG
+412 VGLILLLPMRIEKR
-427 NQAGSKAP
+427 